1 MQDLQSQ
8 KLIVIGHRKMG
19 LYVLDELKV
28 PTIAAIVKL
37 PSFHLS
43 HSSSSFYLW
52 HSRLGH
58 VLSSRLKFL
67 AFKSALRKLE
77 THDVSDC
84 SGCKLAKFSTF
95 YYYQMFMMFLNYFR
109 YIKPFV
115 LL

>member
-8 KLIVIGHRKMG
+8 KLIVIAHRKMG

-28 PTIAAIVKL
+28 PPIAAIVKF
-37 PSFHLS
+37 PSFYLS
-43 HSSSSFYLW
+43 HSSSSSFYLW

-58 VLSSRLKFL
+58 VLSSR
-67 AFKSALRKLE
+67 SSNLRKLE
-77 THDVSDC
+77 THEVSNC
-84 SGCKLAKFSTF
+84 SGCKLPKFSTF
-95 YYYQMFMMFLNYFR
+95 SYYQMFMMFLNYFR